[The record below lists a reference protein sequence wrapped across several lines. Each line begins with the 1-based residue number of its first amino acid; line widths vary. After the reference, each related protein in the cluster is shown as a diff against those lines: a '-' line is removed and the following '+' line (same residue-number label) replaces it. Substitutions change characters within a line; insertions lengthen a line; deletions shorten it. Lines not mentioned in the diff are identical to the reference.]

1 MPGPKLPRELV
12 LRWLAEGSTQA
23 EIVDRLAD
31 MGIDATQSG
40 VSMLKMRHASGE
52 KEALM
57 RTRVRADL
65 LPWKLR
71 PEHRQLHAAKMLRAK
86 SRLDRGEEVGR
97 IQRRQLETWLAGLEA
112 DQACVHYDPETEQG
126 FWRVPRRPGI
136 DGIIRNVEVE

>member
-12 LRWLAEGSTQA
+12 LRWLAEGSTQT
-23 EIVDRLAD
+23 EIVDRLAG

-40 VSMLKMRHASGE
+40 VSMLKMRHANGE

-57 RTRVRADL
+57 RTRVRAEL
-65 LPWKLR
+65 LPWQLR
-71 PEHRQLHAAKMLRAK
+71 PELRQLHAAKMLRAK

-97 IQRRQLETWLAGLEA
+97 IQRRQLDTWVAGLNA
-112 DQACVHYDPETEQG
+112 DDACIHYDPDTEQG

-136 DGIIRNVEVE
+136 DGLIRDPSVP